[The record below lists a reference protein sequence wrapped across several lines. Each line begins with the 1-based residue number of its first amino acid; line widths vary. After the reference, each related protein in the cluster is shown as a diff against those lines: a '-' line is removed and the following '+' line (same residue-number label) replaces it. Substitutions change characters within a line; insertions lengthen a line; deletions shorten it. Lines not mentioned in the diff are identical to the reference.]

1 MDKESVKKFEERSKQ
16 FIERLEMRLETA
28 MEGQED
34 NSWKSNNLELSKEF
48 KEKGDFDRA
57 FLLMATEESTTIQDL
72 MDFNQ
77 EYVNHKVK
85 YRDDIAKEIEKHRA
99 TIKIEEE
106 MIADLQVRYS
116 APLPLINSFSDPVW
130 KVIEIKSLPAYLEE
144 FPVADINNDTI
155 REDLKNFYAP
165 SVAYAEKGMSLAAD
179 YKKKCK
185 ALEPKPTGTEA
196 DYAPEPE
203 VDTIDR
209 SSCLDKSLS
218 EYAPKWILN
227 NTSGNVIING
237 TSGTVWTILHGS
249 DPMLLTEEEYEDFAI
264 SSDGRTLVSRGKIK
278 IVDEGF
284 MKADAFFTDRQLGG
298 VSSL

>member
-1 MDKESVKKFEERSKQ
+1 MDKDSVKKFEERSEQ
-16 FIERLEMRLETA
+16 FKELLEMKLEKA
-28 MEGQED
+28 MEGQEED
-34 NSWKSNNLELSKEF
+34 WKANKLKLSKEF

-57 FLLMATEESTTIQDL
+57 FLLMATEESTTIQNL

-77 EYVNHKVK
+77 EYVAHKDK
-85 YRDDIAKEIEKHRA
+85 YYDGIVKEIESCRA
-99 TIKIEEE
+99 NIKIEEE
-106 MIADLQVRYS
+106 LISDLEVRRS
-116 APLPLINSFSDPVW
+116 APLMLINSFSDPVW
-130 KVIEIKSLPAYLEE
+130 KVIEIKSLSAYLEE
-144 FPVADINNDTI
+144 FPLDEVNNDTI
-155 REDLKNFYAP
+155 REDLNKLYAP
-165 SVAYAEKGMSLAAD
+165 SVEDAEKGMSLAAD

-185 ALEPKPTGTEA
+185 ALEPKP
-196 DYAPEPE
+196 PEPE

-209 SSCLDKSLS
+209 SSCLDKSSS

-227 NTSGNVIING
+227 NTSGNVIITG